1 MNLWT
6 IDDVPIKFKTL
17 ENKMDYTTTQCDEIL
32 KVSIDTIKKLARG
45 KTKFKG
51 LYERLKEL
59 NLL

>member
-1 MNLWT
+1 
-6 IDDVPIKFKTL
+6 
-17 ENKMDYTTTQCDEIL
+17 MDYTTTQCDEIL